1 MEPLT
6 PKLQNLLAALGSPKG
21 RELEI
26 GREILSLRSDR
37 QLPPNHTSL
46 LSLLKKTSAL
56 DYSYV
61 MKWARAAE
69 FVDGTDPE
77 RAEWGISRLLEI
89 LRISDPTAREAFL
102 AGVDPTKLSV
112 RRLREE
118 VRQFLVRQPL
128 LQYPTAPYEVVAEA
142 VRIAL
147 QREGLDRAEVGLE
160 VREAPKSAAPGSVT
174 VTANVSEP
182 GSAKALGIASNILE
196 EIATV
201 RAVWR
206 SHPLADGTETH
217 WALPL
222 KEMNRLKPGA
232 LKVRWTEKGTVSV
245 FRDGRLIVRLPVN
258 RDSIDTIAHPQGNHK
273 TADVCGIINSVHLGC
288 LRRATGFVKCNLP
301 CYAADDGNGGC
312 FSTVAQSPRYD
323 DSSPLSPSVVHN
335 GLTNDLLKIT
345 LPVTGSADLSRYK
358 PRDRQYDPMVWR
370 VDAES
375 ADGAMGIALGNIQMW
390 AESNPH
396 MRFLTICSHAVSPS
410 DAMLCWLAGL
420 RNVWVGTTVSAWFDQ
435 VELDHRFAAVQR
447 FLDFGIP
454 SVIWITSAPDW
465 DNQPVLERAL
475 SLVPPDCVVE
485 YPLWGIHQH
494 ELPILHANPRGAC
507 GDRRIDRGGRG
518 WVVQHDEGTGNTRL
532 NPEGHDFG
540 PPCSSLRSV
549 CRGCQLRCGLPGVES
564 RLRPAERGGRRVTG

>member
-1 MEPLT
+1 MTDRELMKAMANP
-6 PKLQNLLAALGSPKG
+6 AG
-21 RELEI
+21 REIQI
-26 GREILSLRSDR
+26 GRAILSLRNG
-37 QLPPNHTSL
+37 QLPPDYPSL
-46 LSLLKKTSAL
+46 LSLLKKTSAV

-69 FVDGTDPE
+69 FVDDTDPE

-102 AGVDPTKLSV
+102 AGVDPSRLSV
-112 RRLREE
+112 RRLRDE
-118 VRQFLVRQPL
+118 VRQFLVEQPL
-128 LQYPTAPYEVVAEA
+128 PQYPTAPHEVVAEA

-160 VREAPKSAAPGSVT
+160 VREAPKSAPPGSVT
-174 VTANVSEP
+174 VTTQVTEP
-182 GSAKALGIASNILE
+182 RCAKALAVASGVLE

-206 SHPLADGTETH
+206 SHPPADATETH

-222 KEMNRLKPGA
+222 EEVDRLRPGA
-232 LKVRWTEKGTVSV
+232 LKVRWTEQGAVQV
-245 FRDGRLIVRLPVN
+245 FRDGSLIIHLPVR

-273 TADVCGIINSVHLGC
+273 TSGVCGIINSIHLGC

-301 CYAADDGNGGC
+301 CYAADDGSGGC
-312 FSTVAQSPRYD
+312 FSTVAQSSRHD
-323 DSSPLSPSVVHN
+323 DGAPHSPNVIHN
-335 GLTNDLLKIT
+335 GVTNDLLKIT
-345 LPVTGSADLSRYK
+345 LPVMGSADLSRYK
-358 PRDRQYDPMVWR
+358 PRDRQCDPMVWR

-420 RNVWVGTTVSAWFDQ
+420 RNVWVGTSASVWFDRA
-435 VELDHRFAAVQR
+435 ELDQRFAAVRR

-454 SVIWITSAPDW
+454 SVIWITTAPDW

-475 SLVPPDCVVE
+475 SLVPPDCIVE

-494 ELPILHANPRGAC
+494 ELPVLHANPKGAC
-507 GDRRIDRGGRG
+507 GDHRIDRGGRG
-518 WVVQHDEGTGNTRL
+518 WVVQHGEGTGNTRL
-532 NPEGHDFG
+532 DPEGHDFERQW
-540 PPCSSLRSV
+540 SSLRSV

-564 RLRPAERGGRRVTG
+564 RLRPAETGGRRVTG